1 MLQLKDATYDTA
13 GEYICDVTVP
23 SLPALHTHGSVHI
36 IVQGPSSFPLN
47 FLITEVKCV
56 FNILVCVCVCRCSS
70 DSGDGAGGADG
81 GGSGQDGEPE
91 L

>member
-13 GEYICDVTVP
+13 GEYICDITVP

-47 FLITEVKCV
+47 FLIREVS
-56 FNILVCVCVCRCSS
+56 VC
-70 DSGDGAGGADG
+70 
-81 GGSGQDGEPE
+81 
-91 L
+91 LIY